1 MIEKTTN
8 KMLSKLLFSSL
19 ITFISLSMSIK
30 LEAQEKRISTKN
42 SLINRF
48 CMATLKSKLDIKNKQ
63 NLNEISNF
71 TCECF
76 FKKYNSGNSLKS
88 SRVYCRD
95 KASEKYNL

>member
-1 MIEKTTN
+1 
-8 KMLSKLLFSSL
+8 
-19 ITFISLSMSIK
+19 MSTK
-30 LEAQEKRISTKN
+30 VEAQGKTVSTKN
-42 SLINRF
+42 NLITRF

-63 NLNEISNF
+63 NSNEISNF

>member
-1 MIEKTTN
+1 
-8 KMLSKLLFSSL
+8 MLSKLLFSSL
-19 ITFISLSMSIK
+19 ITFIGLSMSIK
-30 LEAQEKRISTKN
+30 LEAQEKRISRKN

>member
-1 MIEKTTN
+1 
-8 KMLSKLLFSSL
+8 MLSKLLFSSL

-48 CMATLKSKLDIKNKQ
+48 CMATLKSKLDRNNKQ